1 MKFTALECP
10 NCGANLD
17 RQANFC
23 SRCGSKLQ
31 FEDGSTTQNLN
42 FTYRIVDEAKLK
54 QADAEERIQMKLL
67 EFEKQLREKEQ
78 GLKRKTSLLDSI
90 NKGEYPVGKLIMAA
104 IVAITYLIMMYML
117 IKQL

>member
-17 RQANFC
+17 RHANFC

-67 EFEKQLREKEQ
+67 EFEKRLREKEQ
-78 GLKRKTSLLDSI
+78 GLKNSSGILDFFSRTLRT
-90 NKGEYPVGKLIMAA
+90 VGKVV
-104 IVAITYLIMMYML
+104 IVAIIAFAIIMVIAIL
-117 IKQL
+117 TR